1 MDTEAFE
8 AVEVMDMFQ
17 GAEMVG
23 VEDERV
29 VDVEDV
35 DVVDAIGDV

>member
-1 MDTEAFE
+1 MDADTYE

-23 VEDERV
+23 VVDERV
-29 VDVEDV
+29 V

>member
-1 MDTEAFE
+1 MDTETFQ
-8 AVEVMDMFQ
+8 VGEVMDMFQ

-29 VDVEDV
+29 VDVM
-35 DVVDAIGDV
+35 DAIGDV